1 MGLPSGFFAQ
11 LALNGQCFIGSTA
24 ATGVDLPIYNATAAH
39 TAVLWNPAG
48 SGVNL
53 VLNTFSAGQ
62 ADATTPAISGLGLSF
77 LLNTGAAIG
86 TGAPVVTFTDAI
98 VQNAKLGTGGNKARF
113 GAASISA
120 TSFLMSLGAS
130 QDSATPGTQLDMSWF
145 YFNGSVVVPQGTLVA
160 VVGAPIAF
168 GQAMA
173 LSLSWA
179 EVPVS

>member
-1 MGLPSGFFAQ
+1 MALPSGYFQQ
-11 LALNGQCFIGSTA
+11 LALNGQCFVGSTA
-24 ATGVDLPIYNATAAH
+24 ATGVDIPIYNATAAH

-62 ADATTPAISGLGLSF
+62 ADASTPAISGLGLSY
-77 LLNTGAAIG
+77 LLNTGSAIG
-86 TGAPVVTFTDAI
+86 TGAPVVSFTDAI
-98 VQNAKLGTGGNKARF
+98 VQNAKIGIGGNKARF

-130 QDSATPGTQLDMSWF
+130 QDSITPGANIDLSLF
-145 YFNGSVVVPQGTLVA
+145 EFNGSVIVPQSTLVA

-168 GQAMA
+168 GQAMVV
-173 LSLSWA
+173 SLSWA
-179 EVPVS
+179 EVTA